1 MVSGVGRPLW
11 SAASGNCRE
20 MRLGFSRLRPH
31 AAPHR
36 KCSPFRH
43 FPPVLGRE
51 RGAALAVPL
60 ARGACRRFSA
70 DAFGETSPGAKE
82 EERRELLRRLRLLPP
97 DEQEDIWR
105 DLQAPPGDGEEIPTP
120 EAAQLMRY
128 FAMVSV
134 PYVGFGFADNLLMI
148 IFGEQIEVKLGG
160 VFHIS
165 TMVAAGFG
173 NLFSDVIGLGLGGF
187 IEQFSEKLGLQP
199 HGMTPEQLT
208 LKSSRIVG
216 GLSALIGIS
225 VGCVLGMVPLVF
237 EDQDKRRLHSLFNHM
252 DMDNNGYLDEN
263 EMQAAF
269 AKAHIYLTPSEIS
282 KLVKDADKDGDGRVD
297 FTEFVEMFD
306 KWKEDMQASLLTA
319 KELEEMHK
327 KKDETENSTKAE

>member
-1 MVSGVGRPLW
+1 
-11 SAASGNCRE
+11 
-20 MRLGFSRLRPH
+20 MRFGLSRIHPPVV
-31 AAPHR
+31 PHR
-36 KCSPFRH
+36 KCLPARQFSHCSTR
-43 FPPVLGRE
+43 VIR
-51 RGAALAVPL
+51 LAVPF
-60 ARGACRRFSA
+60 ARGGACRPFSA

-82 EERRELLRRLRLLPP
+82 ALDAKVHERQELLRKLRALSE
-97 DEQEDIWR
+97 DEQEDLWR
-105 DLQAPPGDGEEIPTP
+105 DLQASPDDDAEIPRP
-120 EAAQLMRY
+120 EFGQLMRY

-134 PYVGFGFADNLLMI
+134 PYIGFGFADNLLMI
-148 IFGEQIEVKLGG
+148 VFGEQIEVKLGG

-187 IEQFSEKLGLQP
+187 IEQFSEKLGLKP

-252 DMDNNGYLDEN
+252 DIDRNGKIDEA
-263 EMQAAF
+263 EMGAAF
-269 AKAHIYLTPSEIS
+269 AKANIYLTPEEIS
-282 KLVKDADKDGDGRVD
+282 ALMKESDKDGDGCVD
-297 FTEFVEMFD
+297 FAEFVEMFD
-306 KWKEDMQASLLTA
+306 KWKGDMQASLLTA
-319 KELEEMHK
+319 KEQEERRK
-327 KKDETENSTKAE
+327 KKEEAEKRTKT